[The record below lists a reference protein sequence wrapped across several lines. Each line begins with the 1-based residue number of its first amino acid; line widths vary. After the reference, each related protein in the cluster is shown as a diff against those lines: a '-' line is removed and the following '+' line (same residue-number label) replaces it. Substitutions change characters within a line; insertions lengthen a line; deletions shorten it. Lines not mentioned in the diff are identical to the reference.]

1 MADIKLKQSLV
12 KLQSQR
18 HRNNY
23 TTVESMTNLEM
34 NANNLSGLLS
44 PKFEESY
51 SQQRSLKYKS
61 SIAQMKKMP
70 QPPVLAKNYH

>member
-1 MADIKLKQSLV
+1 
-12 KLQSQR
+12 
-18 HRNNY
+18 
-23 TTVESMTNLEM
+23 MTNLEM

-44 PKFEESY
+44 PKFGESY

-70 QPPVLAKNYH
+70 QSPVLVKN